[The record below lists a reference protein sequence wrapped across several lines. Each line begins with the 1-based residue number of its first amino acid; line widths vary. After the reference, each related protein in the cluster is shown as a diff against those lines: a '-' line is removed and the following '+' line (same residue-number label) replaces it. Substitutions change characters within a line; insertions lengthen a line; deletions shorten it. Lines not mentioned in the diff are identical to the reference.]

1 MKKIFSTIFHLIFS
15 PKQSHF
21 LWVVTLAAFGLR
33 LALIIF
39 AGNPQHPEMYEHGII
54 AHNLYT
60 GHGFAMHWPYESSD
74 PARVA
79 MMKEPPA
86 FEGAFLPPLNPYLI
100 YGAYVIFGENSS
112 AIIFLMIFYALISSL
127 IPLVAYKTGVLI
139 GSEKSGRISAII
151 ALFFLPGAF
160 AVTTFSGS
168 PLYQLLG
175 ILILYLAILTSQK
188 PTLSSFVLLGL
199 SCGVMAMLRSEFFF
213 LGFLLIAVTL
223 FFAAKK
229 YPLKKVFKQGA
240 ISLILCAAII
250 APWTYRNYT
259 LFHAFIPVL
268 SHPWYEMWRGNN
280 IYATGTTLNTEGKSI
295 WITPQ
300 QYPDIIQR
308 MDAIPYDQYF
318 EAKVDGIFK
327 DEVLH
332 FITANPGRFL
342 MLGVKKIAYLFTID
356 FNHPQ
361 SRNPLYF
368 IPMIGLSLLTLRGL
382 YILIFHSVQQN
393 IYAPASIFS
402 IFLLAYIGMTVM
414 TVMLPRYQIYVFTA
428 MMGVGGIE
436 LRPGKGREIL

>member
-1 MKKIFSTIFHLIFS
+1 M
-15 PKQSHF
+15 
-21 LWVVTLAAFGLR
+21 VTFAAFGLR
-33 LALIIF
+33 LAIIIF
-39 AGNPQHPEMYEHGII
+39 AGNPEHPEMYEHGVI

-74 PARVA
+74 PTRVA
-79 MMKEPPA
+79 LMKEPPA

-100 YGAYVIFGENSS
+100 YGAYLLFGENSS
-112 AIIFLMIFYALISSL
+112 AIISLMIFYALISSL

-139 GSEKSGRISAII
+139 GHERSGRFSAII
-151 ALFFLPGAF
+151 AVLFLPGAF

-168 PLYQLLG
+168 PMYQLLG
-175 ILILYLAILTSQK
+175 VLILYLAILSVQK
-188 PTLSSFVLLGL
+188 PALSSFVLLGL
-199 SCGVMAMLRSEFFF
+199 SCGVMTMLRSEFFF
-213 LGFLLIAVTL
+213 LSFILIAVTIFL
-223 FFAAKK
+223 AAKK
-229 YPLKKVFKQGA
+229 NSVRAVLKQGA
-240 ISLILCAAII
+240 ISIILCAAII

-300 QYPDIIQR
+300 QYPDIIRR

-342 MLGVKKIAYLFTID
+342 MLGLKKIGYLFTID

-368 IPMIGLSLLTLRGL
+368 IPMITLSFLTLMGL
-382 YILIFHSVQQN
+382 FKLIFPPEQHYH
-393 IYAPASIFS
+393 YAPASIFS
-402 IFLLAYIGMTVM
+402 VFLLAYLAMTVM
-414 TVMLPRYQIYVFTA
+414 TVMLPRYQIYVFTV
-428 MMGVGGIE
+428 MIGVGGIG
-436 LRPGKGREIL
+436 LDKRGAKW